1 MQAQQAHRTKGQ
13 GRMPALTLA
22 LALLTGAGVAGADT
36 LQATLISGSLYG
48 GGVEMSLN
56 GGSFK
61 AVAAGLYSYHRDG
74 GDWHG
79 GDLLQDENAF
89 LTLCIEPSES
99 SSWGGQYLFEVKD
112 LASGSESMGGMGVER
127 AGYISQLLDL
137 YDPLAGLSKQQAQ
150 ALQLAVW
157 EVVWEDLEA
166 WDVYSGDISFK
177 NGMSGALDLANT
189 MLSGINVAMPG
200 AVADNVLALTV
211 KGNQDML
218 AFYNGISTHDVPEPA
233 SLALLGLGLAGLL
246 AGRRRR
252 V

>member
-1 MQAQQAHRTKGQ
+1 
-13 GRMPALTLA
+13 MPAIPLA

-48 GGVEMSLN
+48 GGVEMSLD
-56 GGSFK
+56 GGAYN
-61 AVAAGLYSYHRDG
+61 AVSAGLYSFHRDG

-79 GDLLQDENAF
+79 GDLLQDENSF

-99 SSWGGQYLFEVKD
+99 SSWGGQYLFVVKD

-137 YDPLAGLSKQQAQ
+137 YEPLAGLSKQEAQ

-157 EVVWEDLEA
+157 EVVWEDLGN
-166 WDVYSGDISFK
+166 WNVSDGKIKFQ
-177 NGMSGALDLANT
+177 NGMSGALTLAST
-189 MLSGINVAMPG
+189 MLSGINVAVPG

-218 AFYNGISTHDVPEPA
+218 AFYNGITTHDVPEPA
-233 SLALLGLGLAGLL
+233 SLALLGLGLMGL
-246 AGRRRR
+246 AATRRRKQ
-252 V
+252 